1 MKEVIQ
7 RSKQLWHAHVSLVD
21 ETTRALEKLIT
32 NCKPLSVS
40 NTTARPPGVFSGR
53 AIIGLHSQGD
63 CSTQDSVNFPYRHA
77 PHKALAADM
86 KTSQRQGDTAGAGG
100 SGAEEEPIPIRSAEL
115 RADFPIVGI
124 GASAG
129 GLEAFTAFLRALSP
143 DLGMAFIF
151 VPHLDPSRE
160 SAFGQILARETSMPV
175 HTVDDDMPIE
185 RNNVYVLPP
194 NRDLAISAGK
204 LHLSKREEP
213 RSPNTA
219 IDIFFRSLAADQ
231 GSNAI
236 GVVLSGTASDGTQGL
251 TAIKGEGGITFA
263 QDLTSAKYDG
273 MPASAIAAEC
283 VDFVL
288 PPHGIAAELARIG
301 QHPYVTGSPFDAG
314 DGADRASDNHMAQV
328 FRLLRRTTKVDFSEY
343 KPPTI
348 GRRIQR
354 RMALHKIE
362 KLGDYV
368 NLLHRDRAEAN
379 ALYQDLLINVTSFF
393 RNPEAFE
400 TLKQIVYPAIL
411 QNRSSGSP
419 IRIWVPGCSTGE
431 ETYSHAISLVEYL
444 GEERTEVSI
453 QIFGTD
459 LSETAIQRARAGVY
473 KESIETDVSPS
484 RLRRFFH
491 KSDGGYQISKTIR
504 DLCVFSTQNV
514 FSDPPFS
521 RMDLVS
527 CRNVMIYL
535 SQALQKRVIPIFH
548 YALNPNGFLMIGSTE
563 GLLGAGSEL
572 FEIADKKQKIYRKKL
587 VSTPM
592 SFGFSLGHADSGS
605 DGSETPVPPAKPPD
619 STKAPIELQR
629 EADRL
634 LLALYTPPA
643 VVVNDQ
649 LEILQSRG
657 HTGPF
662 LELPP
667 GKASLNL
674 LKMARPGLPFEL
686 QSAIEEAR
694 KNGGESKREDIQ
706 LETNG
711 SSKRVTVRVIPFKT
725 PVQQQNSFLVVF
737 ELSQAKDQAPL
748 PAVDLSK
755 PLTESEQSERD
766 KQIAQI
772 KQELAATKEY
782 LQSIIE
788 AQEATNEELQ
798 SANEEIQSG
807 NEELQSTNEELQT
820 SKEELESANE
830 ELHTVNEEMQ
840 HRNELLTQ
848 LNNDLTNLLNS
859 VSLPMVMVGADLS
872 VRRFTPLATSV
883 LGLMA
888 NDVGRPLP
896 RLKLKIDATNLEQ
909 MMLSVIQEVQ
919 PKHYQVQDQEGNWC
933 SLRITPYRTL
943 DNRIDGVVLTVVDK
957 SPFAAEPAPDG
968 STPAKKAGT
977 RKHSAKN
984 KMRPN

>member
-1 MKEVIQ
+1 MSPKPSKTPKTKEE
-7 RSKQLWHAHVSLVD
+7 S
-21 ETTRALEKLIT
+21 
-32 NCKPLSVS
+32 
-40 NTTARPPGVFSGR
+40 
-53 AIIGLHSQGD
+53 
-63 CSTQDSVNFPYRHA
+63 
-77 PHKALAADM
+77 
-86 KTSQRQGDTAGAGG
+86 GAGEQPEDG
-100 SGAEEEPIPIRSAEL
+100 SQSRQKAERKPG
-115 RADFPIVGI
+115 FPIVGI

-129 GLEAFTAFLRALSP
+129 GLEAFTAFLHALSP
-143 DLGMAFIF
+143 NLGMAFVF

-175 HTVDDDMPIE
+175 RTVINDLQVE
-185 RNNVYVLPP
+185 RNNVYVIPP
-194 NRDLAISAGK
+194 NRDLTMTEGK
-204 LHLSKREEP
+204 LRLSKREEP
-213 RSPNTA
+213 RSPNTT
-219 IDIFFRSLAADQ
+219 IDHFFRSLATDQ

-236 GVVLSGTASDGTQGL
+236 GVVLSGTASDGTIGL

-263 QDLTSAKYDG
+263 QELGSAKYEG

-288 PPHGIAAELARIG
+288 PPDGIAAELARIS
-301 QHPYVTGSPFDAG
+301 QHPYVTGSPIETG
-314 DGADRASDNHMAQV
+314 DGADSGTDVYMNQV
-328 FRLLRRTTKVDFSEY
+328 FRLLRRATKVDFSEY

-368 NLLHRDRAEAN
+368 NLLHRDRAEVN

-393 RNPEAFE
+393 RNPEAFD

-411 QNRSSGSP
+411 QSRNPSSP

-431 ETYSHAISLVEYL
+431 ETYSHAISLVEFL
-444 GEERTEVSI
+444 GEERTEVPI

-473 KESIETDVSPS
+473 KESVEADVSS
-484 RLRRFFH
+484 VRLRRFFH

-504 DLCVFSTQNV
+504 DLCIFSTQNV

-535 SQALQKRVIPIFH
+535 SQSLQKRVIPIFH
-548 YALNPNGFLMIGSTE
+548 YALNPTGFLMIGSTE

-572 FEIADKKQKIYRKKL
+572 FEMADKKQKIYRKKL
-587 VSTPM
+587 VSTPVT
-592 SFGFSLGHADSGS
+592 FGFSIGNAGPEA
-605 DGSETPVPPAKPPD
+605 DGSESPAPPSKPPD
-619 STKAPIELQR
+619 TTKAPIELQR
-629 EADRL
+629 EAERL
-634 LLALYTPPA
+634 LLARYTPPA
-643 VVVNDQ
+643 VVINDQ

-657 HTGPF
+657 RTGQF
-662 LELPP
+662 LELPT

-674 LKMARPGLPFEL
+674 LKMARSGLLYEL
-686 QSAIEEAR
+686 QNAIEEAR
-694 KNGGESKREDIQ
+694 KSGVESKRENVRV
-706 LETNG
+706 EANG
-711 SSKRVTVRVIPFKT
+711 SSKQVTVRVIPFRT
-725 PVQQQNSFLVVF
+725 PVHEQHSFLIVF
-737 ELSQAKDQAPL
+737 ETPL
-748 PAVDLSK
+748 HESDASPGAVLVR
-755 PLTESEQSERD
+755 PLTEAQQSETD
-766 KQIAQI
+766 KQIAQL

-788 AQEATNEELQ
+788 TQEATNEELQ

-830 ELHTVNEEMQ
+830 ELHTVNEEME

-859 VSLPMVMVGADLS
+859 VNLPMVMVGADLS
-872 VRRFTPLATSV
+872 VRRFTPQASSM

-888 NDVGRPLP
+888 SDVGRPIP
-896 RLKLKIDATNLEQ
+896 RLKLKIDVANLEQ
-909 MMLSVIQEVQ
+909 MMLDVIQEVH
-919 PKHYQVQDQEGNWC
+919 PKQSQVQDHGGNWC

-957 SPFAAEPAPDG
+957 STFGSDQTTDG
-968 STPAKKAGT
+968 SVPEKKSTPQKESPAKK
-977 RKHSAKN
+977 
-984 KMRPN
+984 MRPK